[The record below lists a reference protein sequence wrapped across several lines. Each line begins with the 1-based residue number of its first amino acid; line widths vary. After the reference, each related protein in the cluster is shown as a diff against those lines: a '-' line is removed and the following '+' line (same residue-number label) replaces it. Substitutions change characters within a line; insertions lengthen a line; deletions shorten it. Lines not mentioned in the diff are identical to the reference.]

1 MRGAAAAAAIALAP
15 LGVPAK
21 TWWPCPMP
29 VFLIA
34 TDPRSKA
41 VDRMWWRALVEWRK
55 WEHDEPAD
63 EALLAEYDRLFRETR
78 SLVAG

>member
-1 MRGAAAAAAIALAP
+1 
-15 LGVPAK
+15 
-21 TWWPCPMP
+21 MP

-41 VDRMWWRALVEWRK
+41 VGRMWWRALVEWRK